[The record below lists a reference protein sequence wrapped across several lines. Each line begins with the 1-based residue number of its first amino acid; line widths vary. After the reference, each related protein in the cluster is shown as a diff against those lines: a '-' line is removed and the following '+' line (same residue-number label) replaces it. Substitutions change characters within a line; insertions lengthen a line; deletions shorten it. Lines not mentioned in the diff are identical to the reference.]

1 MGIVCP
7 AGVRA
12 RIERSCGQVI
22 HVAAFD
28 LDGTI
33 LDGESPLKLTTS
45 LLRHRELP
53 LHKGVL
59 MGVCGIKYRLRLP
72 QTESATVQGAPDGN
86 EPFLVTEK
94 MPSFRSGEIKDF
106 RNWIQMHIQYPA
118 EAMKNNIQGRV
129 IVSFI
134 VEKDGSV
141 SNILVLQ
148 SPDKLLA
155 DEARRVIASSPAGA
169 WTPGEQRGEK
179 VRVKYT
185 LPVDF
190 YLQGSG
196 DKLSERPEKPQGS
209 LDGILVVGYG
219 ATSK

>member
-1 MGIVCP
+1 
-7 AGVRA
+7 
-12 RIERSCGQVI
+12 
-22 HVAAFD
+22 
-28 LDGTI
+28 
-33 LDGESPLKLTTS
+33 
-45 LLRHRELP
+45 
-53 LHKGVL
+53 
-59 MGVCGIKYRLRLP
+59 
-72 QTESATVQGAPDGN
+72 
-86 EPFLVTEK
+86 
-94 MPSFRSGEIKDF
+94 
-106 RNWIQMHIQYPA
+106 
-118 EAMKNNIQGRV
+118 MKNNIQGRV

-190 YLQGSG
+190 LPPRQRGQV
-196 DKLSERPEKPQGS
+196 LRT
-209 LDGILVVGYG
+209 
-219 ATSK
+219 A

>member
-1 MGIVCP
+1 MYGSRGKNGVIVITTKGAAKP
-7 AGVRA
+7 AADEAVFNEKPGSVEIA
-12 RIERSCGQVI
+12 S
-22 HVAAFD
+22 A
-28 LDGTI
+28 
-33 LDGESPLKLTTS
+33 S
-45 LLRHRELP
+45 
-53 LHKGVL
+53 
-59 MGVCGIKYRLRLP
+59 
-72 QTESATVQGAPDGN
+72 TEDM
-86 EPFLVTEK
+86 PFLIVEK
-94 MPSFRSGEIKDF
+94 MPSFRGGDLNDF
-106 RNWIQMHIQYPA
+106 RAWVQEHLQYPA
-118 EAMKNNIQGRV
+118 EAVERNIQGRV
-129 IVSFI
+129 VVTFTI
-134 VEKDGSV
+134 EKEGSA

-219 ATSK
+219 ATQK

>member
-1 MGIVCP
+1 MYGSRGKNGVIVITTKGAAKP
-7 AGVRA
+7 AADEAVFNEQPGSVEFA
-12 RIERSCGQVI
+12 
-22 HVAAFD
+22 
-28 LDGTI
+28 
-33 LDGESPLKLTTS
+33 
-45 LLRHRELP
+45 
-53 LHKGVL
+53 
-59 MGVCGIKYRLRLP
+59 
-72 QTESATVQGAPDGN
+72 SASTVDM
-86 EPFLVTEK
+86 PFLIVDK

-196 DKLSERPEKPQGS
+196 DKFSERPEKPQGS
-209 LDGILVVGYG
+209 RDGILVVGYG
-219 ATSK
+219 ATQK